1 MKQPAVYFK
10 QLEIGPMANFVYLIG
25 DPKTREAAVVDPAW
39 DLSAIVKAAEA
50 DGYSI
55 KHVLVTHGHPDH
67 TNGVEEILNRTNSRL
82 YMHKVEVPWMKGW
95 KAEAT
100 RTESDDKLSIGDLTI
115 TFLHT
120 PGHTPGSQCFK
131 VGSSLVAGDTLFIGG
146 CGRTDLP
153 GGDPEQLY
161 DTLNRKLRTLDDG
174 VLVFPGHNYSD
185 VPSSTMG
192 EEKRNNPFLKV
203 QSLDRFLQMVGP
215 KIPF

>member
-1 MKQPAVYFK
+1 
-10 QLEIGPMANFVYLIG
+10 MANFVYLIG

-39 DLSAIVKAAEA
+39 DVSAIVKAAEA